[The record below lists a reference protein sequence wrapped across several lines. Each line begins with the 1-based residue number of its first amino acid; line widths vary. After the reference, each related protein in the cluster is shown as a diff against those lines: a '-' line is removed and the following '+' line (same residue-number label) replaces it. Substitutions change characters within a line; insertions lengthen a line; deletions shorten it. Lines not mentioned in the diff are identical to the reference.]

1 MKGFDNIQEFN
12 TVRRCKC
19 PSLLKLLT
27 YIRALIEQK
36 QTYHTCLL
44 HLQKVVQIISK
55 KELQKIYKKEDMI
68 LCSQND
74 YKDEYTKMFPNLPKY
89 MIKENT
95 AKYNNNQI
103 VFEDIKNVKREHRH
117 GFTIHS
123 IQGET
128 ARHKLFID
136 IRKQKSL
143 RMIYTAISRAEY
155 LSQIYLI

>member
-1 MKGFDNIQEFN
+1 
-12 TVRRCKC
+12 
-19 PSLLKLLT
+19 
-27 YIRALIEQK
+27 
-36 QTYHTCLL
+36 
-44 HLQKVVQIISK
+44 
-55 KELQKIYKKEDMI
+55 
-68 LCSQND
+68 
-74 YKDEYTKMFPNLPKY
+74 MFPNLPKY